1 MPLEWVQHEV
11 DHYSMRVFSAA
22 QLAVFYCLL
31 GVDSGV
37 SVGNSLAVPLS
48 VRSAMML
55 ELLLISWSV
64 LLPLN
69 TLVRAHEL
77 ADDTTRLL

>member
-31 GVDSGV
+31 DVDSGTL
-37 SVGNSLAVPLS
+37 VGSFFLVPSS
-48 VRSAMML
+48 VRSVMML
-55 ELLLISWSV
+55 ELLLSSRSV
-64 LLPLN
+64 LLLFDPL
-69 TLVRAHEL
+69 V
-77 ADDTTRLL
+77 